1 MTMAVI
7 AVALALPLLLYLFL
21 QNVRSATASWNE
33 AFDLSVYMDKSA
45 NGARIE
51 ACRSRFS
58 DQSLT
63 LVASLVAD
71 IMPPLI
77 WRICSPALVN
87 WLLRNS
93 DWICIAC

>member
-1 MTMAVI
+1 MQDHFVG
-7 AVALALPLLLYLFL
+7 
-21 QNVRSATASWNE
+21 RE
-33 AFDLSVYMDKSA
+33 AFPGTIPEDYFISTSA
-45 NGARIE
+45 VGGVRAA
-51 ACRSRFS
+51 ACRPRFS
-58 DQSLT
+58 RQSLT

-71 IMPPLI
+71 MIPPLI